1 MRAIVSTAG
10 GVQLRDVSIPQP
22 RAGEIQV
29 RVRAASLNRIDLVAL
44 RSPTDQIVG
53 VEWAGEVS
61 AVGAGVTQWKPG
73 DRAMCS
79 GAGAFAEYAVTDSG
93 RACPIPATLSY
104 EEATILP
111 MAVQTMHDALVTNGQ
126 LARGQSVL
134 IHGAS
139 SGVGLMGLQIA
150 KLLGA
155 GLVLGSSSHPG
166 RRAMLKDYGAD
177 ASIDSSDP
185 EWPRLV
191 QDATGGKGVELTIDQ
206 VSGRQF
212 NQVMEAAALRGRV
225 VNVGRLG
232 GNVAE
237 FDFNLHALKRL
248 QYVGVTFRTRSV
260 EEVRA
265 LNARMLADLS
275 GPIAMRRLR
284 LPIDTRFPLEDAAW
298 ALARMTANQ
307 HFGKIVLTL

>member
-10 GVQLRDVSIPQP
+10 GVQLRDVSIPEP

-44 RSPTDQIVG
+44 RSPADQIIG

-61 AVGAGVTQWKPG
+61 AVGAGVTHCKPG
-73 DRAMCS
+73 DRVMCT
-79 GAGAFAEYAVTDSG
+79 GAGAFAEYAVTDAG
-93 RACPIPATLSY
+93 RACPIPAALSY
-104 EEATILP
+104 EEATLLP
-111 MAVQTMHDALVTNGQ
+111 MAVQTMHDALVTNGR
-126 LARGQSVL
+126 LAGGESVL

-155 GLVLGSSSHPG
+155 SLVLGSSSHPG
-166 RRAMLKDYGAD
+166 RRAVLKDYGAD
-177 ASIDSSDP
+177 VSIDSSDP
-185 EWPRLV
+185 QWPRAV
-191 QDATGGKGVELTIDQ
+191 QEATGGKGVELTIDQ
-206 VSGRQF
+206 VSGKQF
-212 NQVMEAAALRGRV
+212 NQVMEAAALRGRI

-232 GNVAE
+232 GSVAE

-248 QYVGVTFRTRSV
+248 QYVGVTFRTRSL
-260 EEVRA
+260 EEVRV

-275 GPIAMRRLR
+275 GPIAERRLR
-284 LPIDTRFPLEDAAW
+284 LPVDVRFPLECAAL
-298 ALARMTANQ
+298 ALARMQANQ

>member
-44 RSPTDQIVG
+44 RSPADQIVG
-53 VEWAGEVS
+53 VEWAGEVC
-61 AVGAGVTQWKPG
+61 AVGAGVTHWKPG
-73 DRAMCS
+73 DRVMCS

-93 RACPIPATLSY
+93 RACPMPATLSY
-104 EEATILP
+104 EEATLLP

-185 EWPRLV
+185 DWPRLV
-191 QDATGGKGVELTIDQ
+191 QEATGGKGVELTIDQ

-275 GPIAMRRLR
+275 GPIAERRLR
-284 LPIDTRFPLEDAAW
+284 LPIDSRFPLEDAAR